1 VNEPAALVAKKI
13 VNALIPT
20 AQPRFPVG
28 KQVGF
33 VLERFRAKYQGL
45 WVGGTLYLLPDCL
58 DFQPNAVNRF
68 VHNADVSRRVAL
80 ADIASVSDQFG
91 VVTRIV
97 TVTLR
102 DGTDFKFRCFG
113 APKFVQKIRAQM
125 QLV

>member
-1 VNEPAALVAKKI
+1 MECGLVIEGSCENAVVNERADLVAKKI

-28 KQVGF
+28 N
-33 VLERFRAKYQGL
+33 
-45 WVGGTLYLLPDCL
+45 LLPDCL
-58 DFQPNAVNRF
+58 DFQPNTVNRF

-80 ADIASVSDQFG
+80 ADIASVSNQFG

-125 QLV
+125 QLA